1 MDFMKCIWDSDGV
14 AHVTLVVRDY
24 PEEGVTLEDIKPL
37 IHEIREKSSGMI
49 IKADLVGVPL
59 VSIDRFRL
67 IVKIVK
73 EVVDYTRNDNLLRQI
88 QFVNTG
94 FIFRTLY
101 GPISL
106 AIPKYF
112 RDIVV
117 FL

>member
-1 MDFMKCIWDSDGV
+1 MDFMKCIWDSDNV
-14 AHVTLVVRDY
+14 AHVTLMVKDY
-24 PEEGVTLEDIKPL
+24 PDGGVGLEDLKP
-37 IHEIREKSSGMI
+37 IIQEIREKSTGMI
-49 IKADLVGVPL
+49 IKADLAGAGL

-67 IVKIVK
+67 IVKICR
-73 EVVDYTRNDNLLRQI
+73 EVVDYTRDDNLLRQI
-88 QFVNTG
+88 QFLNTG
-94 FIFRTLY
+94 FVFRTLY